1 MYNCMPV
8 SDGDEQLFN
17 VLILR
22 ETVQDDESVVRT
34 VAVQSYGI
42 FCDFHGRWEET
53 GGVKAGCGHAMSIW
67 YHAGGATSQDGSPAR
82 LHQATVVQSDKQ
94 GVYIGDDDGRGPI
107 RLVRTGMKQECNGNI
122 CSAPHGVK
130 RQHEHDD
137 HPVRPQR
144 QCIDKPLRQST
155 VRQTEPAW
163 MSTSDTDSDAA
174 SYNDWD
180 DPQSYYDEK
189 PPRMTRI
196 RQTGPVWMSKSEADA
211 DGASDSDLED
221 AAFCYY

>member
-53 GGVKAGCGHAMSIW
+53 WGVKAGCGHAMSIW
-67 YHAGGATSQDGSPAR
+67 YHAGGSKPQDGSPTR
-82 LHQATVVQSDKQ
+82 LHQARVEQTATQ
-94 GVYIGDDDGRGPI
+94 GVYFGVDDGRGPI
-107 RLVRTGMKQECNGNI
+107 KLVRTGMREYFNGNI
-122 CSAPHGVK
+122 CSAHHGVK
-130 RQHEHDD
+130 RQRQHDD
-137 HPVRPQR
+137 HGVRRQR
-144 QCIDKPLRQST
+144 QCDDKPLRQST

-163 MSTSDTDSDAA
+163 MSTSETDSDAA

-189 PPRMTRI
+189 PPRMTRV